1 MSTRLPSTR
10 PTTESGD
17 AGVATVWAA
26 VAVTA
31 VLGLLL
37 VGLDLGSVIAARH
50 RAEAAADL
58 AALAAAGHAVH
69 GEVPACA
76 RARRVVEQMGGR
88 TSVCHLSGWDA
99 LVEVEIGVQSTTVAV
114 GAAVGRARAGPA
126 PSGPLTRMSGA
137 AR

>member
-1 MSTRLPSTR
+1 MSTRLLSTG

-17 AGVATVWAA
+17 AGIATVWAA

-31 VLGLLL
+31 ILGLLL

-50 RAEAAADL
+50 QAEAAADL
-58 AALAAAGHAVH
+58 AALAAASHAVH

-76 RARRVVEQMGGR
+76 RARRVAEQMGGR
-88 TSVCHLSGWDA
+88 ASVCHLSGWDA
-99 LVEVEIGVQSTTVAV
+99 LVEVEIGVRSTIATD
-114 GAAVGRARAGPA
+114 GLAVGRARAGPT
-126 PSGPLTRMSGA
+126 PSGPLIRVNGS

>member
-1 MSTRLPSTR
+1 MSTQLPSAG

-17 AGVATVWAA
+17 AGIATVWAA

-69 GEVPACA
+69 GE
-76 RARRVVEQMGGR
+76 
-88 TSVCHLSGWDA
+88 
-99 LVEVEIGVQSTTVAV
+99 
-114 GAAVGRARAGPA
+114 
-126 PSGPLTRMSGA
+126 
-137 AR
+137 

>member
-17 AGVATVWAA
+17 TGVATVWAA

-31 VLGLLL
+31 ILGLLL

-76 RARRVVEQMGGR
+76 RARRVAEQMGGR
-88 TSVCHLSGWDA
+88 ASVCRISGWEA
-99 LVEVEIGVQSTTVAV
+99 LVEVEFGVRSTTVTS
-114 GAAVGRARAGPA
+114 GAAVGRARAGPT
-126 PSGPLTRMSGA
+126 PSGPSIRVSGSTR
-137 AR
+137 